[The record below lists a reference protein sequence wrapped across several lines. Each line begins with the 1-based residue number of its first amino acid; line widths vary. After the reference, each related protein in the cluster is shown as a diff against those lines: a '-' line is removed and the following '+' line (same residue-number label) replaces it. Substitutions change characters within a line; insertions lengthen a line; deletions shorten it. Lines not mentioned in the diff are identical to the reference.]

1 MSHTPAGPASGTPAE
16 GRGGHSRRNF
26 LALTTAGAA
35 AAGSALLMPG
45 QAGAVPRGPRGSG
58 AAQVTFSS
66 ESTAAGFEPKSGT
79 WYDDPAAG
87 LAAVAHRLSPQDDIA
102 FVPAGD
108 DSGQVI
114 NVDPATTYQSVLGI
128 GTSMEDSTVYALSLM
143 NAGIRTKALRALF
156 DPAAGAGFNLTRIC
170 FGTSDFSQP
179 AFYTYDDGAAD
190 PDLANFSIQK
200 DIDNQIIATLKEA
213 LEINP
218 DLVVFGTTWSAPVWM
233 KDNNSLIG
241 GHLLDEYVP
250 VFAKYYRMTV
260 EAYAEQGIT
269 IHAVTP
275 QNEPLNA
282 ASNYPSMLISAEQE
296 GRLLDAMHA
305 EFAEAGLSTEIW
317 GYDHNFGQAEDYAAG
332 LYGTPG
338 AYTDA
343 YSHSTA
349 IALHDYSGDPSA
361 MSRLKSDYPDLDV
374 IMTERMVWGTEGAD
388 RIAQYLRNWSIGYV
402 AWATM
407 LDQNRQSQ
415 QFGKPDPT
423 PLIQSLADRNTYW
436 ELPEYNFFAQYAK
449 FVQRGAQR
457 VDSDYGSADTVTNV
471 AFLNPD
477 GTVATVVINQTDA
490 DQDFTLRSEGR
501 QITATLPAKTT
512 GTYVW
517 QR

>member
-1 MSHTPAGPASGTPAE
+1 MPPTPQGPASPTPPRLRA
-16 GRGGHSRRNF
+16 GLSRRAF

-35 AAGSALLMPG
+35 AAGSALLLPD
-45 QAGAVPRGPRGSG
+45 QAGAAARGTRASD

-66 ESTAAGFEPKSGT
+66 ESTADGFEPKSGA
-79 WYDDPAAG
+79 WYEDPATG
-87 LAAVAHRLSPQDDIA
+87 LAGVAYALSKQDDIA
-102 FVPAGD
+102 FTPAGGG
-108 DSGQVI
+108 SGQVI
-114 NVDPATTYQSVLGI
+114 GVDPGTAYQSVLGI

-143 NAGIRTKALRALF
+143 SPDARTKALRALF
-156 DPAAGAGFNLTRIC
+156 DPASGAGFGITRIC

-200 DIDNQIIATLKEA
+200 DIDNHVIATLKEA
-213 LEINP
+213 LQINP
-218 DLVVFGTTWSAPVWM
+218 DLVVFGTTWSAPAWM

-250 VFAKYYRMTV
+250 AFAAYYRRTV
-260 EAYAEQGIT
+260 QAYAEQGIT
-269 IHAVTP
+269 VHAVTP

-282 ASNYPSMLISAEQE
+282 AKQYPSMLVSAEQE
-296 GRLLDAMHA
+296 QRLLDAMHQ
-305 EFAEAGLSTEIW
+305 EFADAGLATEIW
-317 GYDHNFGQAEDYAAG
+317 GYDHNFGQAADYAAG

-338 AYTDA
+338 AYSDA
-343 YSHSTA
+343 YRNSTA

-361 MSRLKSDYPDLDV
+361 MSGLKDDYPDLDV

-415 QFGKPDPT
+415 QFGTPDPT
-423 PLIQSLADRNTYW
+423 PLIQSPADRDSYW
-436 ELPEYNFFAQYAK
+436 ALPEYNFFAQYAR
-449 FVQRGAQR
+449 FVQRGAKR
-457 VDSDYGSADTVTNV
+457 IDSDYGDAGTVTTV

-477 GTVATVVINQTDA
+477 GTVAVIVVNQTGA
-490 DQDFTLRSEGR
+490 DQDLTLRSEGR
-501 QITATLPAKTT
+501 QLTATLPAKTV